1 MKKNIIFSLIIVG
14 ISIAVIFY
22 LKNSYPFEY
31 STSEVQEAMIRN
43 VPLIDIRRLDEWKKY
58 GTIKGSHKLTF
69 FNSKGKYNINKWM
82 HDFSQIV
89 TDKNQE
95 FILVC
100 AHANRTK
107 VVVKFLQ
114 EAGYL
119 NAHDLKGGINYGWID
134 KGLTAVMYSR

>member
-1 MKKNIIFSLIIVG
+1 MKKIVIFSLIVVT
-14 ISIAVIFY
+14 ISLALVLY
-22 LKNSYPFEY
+22 LKKSFPFEY
-31 STSEVQEAMIRN
+31 STAQVKEAMTRN

-69 FNSKGKYNINKWM
+69 FYGKGKYNAKRWLS
-82 HDFSQIV
+82 DFSKIV

-95 FILVC
+95 FILIC

-107 VVVKFLQ
+107 VVVNFLQ

-134 KGLTAVMYSR
+134 KGLTTVMHSR